1 MKKSII
7 SLFILAGVFF
17 VSCNPLQEIS
27 FSGVE
32 GVKLN
37 NLSQKG
43 IDALVT
49 VRIKNPNS
57 MSFKVYPSEMEIAV
71 NGMKLGKTSITDN
84 VTIKRNSEAPY
95 TFKIHSDFAGFSF
108 ADLPKLLSIATNKN
122 LQVNLKGNL
131 KGGKLLM
138 KRSYPIDITQS
149 VPLSFAK

>member
-1 MKKSII
+1 MKKIII
-7 SLFILAGVFF
+7 SLFILSGVFIT
-17 VSCNPLQEIS
+17 SCSPLKEIS
-27 FSGVE
+27 FSNVE
-32 GVKLN
+32 SVKLN

-43 IDALVT
+43 IEASVT
-49 VRIKNPNS
+49 VRIKNPNK
-57 MSFKVYPSEMEIAV
+57 MSFKVYRSEMEITV
-71 NGMKLGKTSITDN
+71 NGMKLGKASITDN

-95 TFKIHSDFAGFSF
+95 TFKIKSDFSGFNF
-108 ADLPKLLSIATNKN
+108 ADLPKLLSIATSKN